1 MYNKVYTSD
10 HATRIH
16 DGTPQAP
23 GGVHPVITEYNL
35 PTALLCPK
43 PKITE
48 SVAVA
53 VVADGADTL

>member
-1 MYNKVYTSD
+1 MRRVSTTELRKHLAGYIREVNET
-10 HATRIH
+10 
-16 DGTPQAP
+16 GECL
-23 GGVHPVITEYNL
+23 VITEYNL